1 MNKLL
6 TLYHI
11 LMGEMMMLE
20 KKDKDKKH
28 RRSSMEKFFGFFV
41 VTFVFIPFMFLI
53 GFFTYF
59 ITDMLALENL
69 STGTAL
75 SFLCMAVSVLC
86 ILFGFSVIMH
96 TLFFASDTKNLLPL
110 PIPHNRIVTAKFMV
124 CYMAENVMQT
134 LIIIAGFVGFFLAVS
149 PSFSSIFT
157 GIVAIISLPMV
168 PLCYCGIIALLLM
181 RYTSFIRKQQVI
193 NRLVF
198 GVGIIALILFLYK
211 GININNFGIEGL
223 VDTISNTDS
232 GFMKVMFITFPNV
245 YILHILFNGGNLLWI
260 VPYLIINVFLFLL
273 FEFLCKHLYIDAL
286 NNVVARSAKKT
297 DIDRLFA
304 KTRVK
309 PIKKAFLIREY
320 KSLFR
325 SFVFLSSCIL
335 VNFFWPVLAYF
346 IVQMNFN
353 LSTLQGYISDI
364 YNQIPSIQLIFLGII
379 TGGSLFITSI
389 NSICSSSF
397 SREGKTSFQYLKSL
411 PVSTKD
417 IMHTKAKCGISISMA
432 FVLIYV
438 IIFAIVFNLPY
449 SMYVPALICAAL
461 GVICASFIGIYIDAI
476 NPCVLWEEEQHVLRG
491 NLNTFSAL
499 VAVIM
504 VFMGITV
511 INWALLFRLSFSIII
526 TIGIDIIIL
535 SWIAILFYK
544 KCCTKGIKAIIN
556 FH

>member
-20 KKDKDKKH
+20 KKDKEKKH

-41 VTFVFIPFMFLI
+41 VVFVFIPFMFLI

-59 ITDMLALENL
+59 ITDMLALRSLNP
-69 STGTAL
+69 GTAL
-75 SFLCMAVSVLC
+75 SFLCIAVSILC
-86 ILFGFSVIMH
+86 ALFGFSVIMH
-96 TLFFASDTKNLLPL
+96 SLFFASDTKNLFPL

-134 LIIIAGFVGFFLAVS
+134 LIIIAGFAGFFLAVS
-149 PSFSSIFT
+149 PSFSSVFT
-157 GIVAIISLPMV
+157 GIIAIISLPLI
-168 PLCYCGIIALLLM
+168 PLCYCGIISLLLM

-198 GVGIIALILFLYK
+198 GLGIVALILFLYK
-211 GININNFGIEGL
+211 EININNFGVEGL
-223 VDTISNTDS
+223 VDTITSTDT
-232 GFMKVMFITFPNV
+232 GFMKIMFIIFPNI
-245 YILHILFNGGNLLWI
+245 YILHLLFNGGSILWLI
-260 VPYLIINVFLFLL
+260 PYILINIFFFIL

-286 NNVVARSAKKT
+286 NNVVARSARKT
-297 DIDRLFA
+297 DTEKLFKSIKVRSA
-304 KTRVK
+304 
-309 PIKKAFLIREY
+309 KKAFLIREY

-335 VNFFWPVLAYF
+335 VNLFWPILAYF
-346 IVQMNFN
+346 IVKMNFN
-353 LSTLQGYISDI
+353 LTTLQGYLSTI
-364 YNQIPSIQLIFLGII
+364 YSQIPSIQLIFLAII
-379 TGGSLFITSI
+379 TGGSLFISSI

-432 FVLIYV
+432 FVLLYV
-438 IIFAIVFNLPY
+438 LIFALVFKLPFSLY
-449 SMYVPALICAAL
+449 LPTIICAAL
-461 GVICASFIGIYIDAI
+461 GIICASFIGIYIDAI

-504 VFMGITV
+504 VFIGLTLL
-511 INWALLFRLSFSIII
+511 NWVMLFLLTLGLIPTFI
-526 TIGIDIIIL
+526 IDIIII
-535 SWIAILFYK
+535 SWIALIFYK
-544 KCCTKGIKAIIN
+544 KCCGKGILAIIN